1 MQNAPLARTGSQFSV
16 RLASTPQDIRDA
28 QRLRYE
34 VFVAEL
40 GATGT
45 LVDHEER
52 LECDR
57 YDPFCDHLLLLDEA
71 KGRVAAVYRLL
82 PGERAELAGG
92 FYTQNEYDLVPLLGS
107 GRKLLELGR
116 SCVHADYRGSAA
128 MFVMWSALADYVME
142 RGIEI
147 LFGTASFHGTDVEAL
162 ALPLSWLHAHHLAPE
177 TLRVQAWGAPAQ
189 PMDLIPVTPDDKNRA
204 LAAMPPLIRAYLRL
218 GGVVGE
224 GAWRDAAFNTTD
236 VCLIVD
242 TTHMSAQ
249 HRGYYTRGR
258 GVPA

>member
-16 RLASTPQDIRDA
+16 RLARTPEDIRAA
-28 QRLRYE
+28 QRLRYD
-34 VFVAEL
+34 VFVTEL
-40 GATGT
+40 GATGP
-45 LVDHEER
+45 LVDHQAR

-57 YDPFCDHLLLLDEA
+57 YDPFCDHLLLFDDA

-82 PGERAELAGG
+82 PGERAEAAGG
-92 FYTQNEYDLVPLLGS
+92 FYTQNEYDLTTLLSS
-107 GRKLLELGR
+107 GRSLLELGR
-116 SCVHADYRGSAA
+116 SCVHPDYRGSAA
-128 MFVMWSALADYVME
+128 MFLMWSGLADYVLNRE
-142 RGIEI
+142 IEI
-147 LFGTASFHGTDVEAL
+147 LFGTASFHGTDVGSL
-162 ALPLSWLHAHHLAPE
+162 ALPLAWLHEHHRAPAE
-177 TLRVQAWGAPAQ
+177 LRVHAQGEQAQ
-189 PMDLIPVTPDDKNRA
+189 RMDLIPVMPEDKNRA

-224 GAWRDAAFNTTD
+224 GAWRDTEFNTTD

-258 GVPA
+258 GATA